1 MLAMRRMLLIL
12 AAALVL
18 GATMYY
24 WARWDHPAASRSA
37 ALSVVRPE
45 KKQIDAN
52 VLATGTIRLRV
63 GAQVRVGAQISGI
76 VKKLNAGVGT
86 HLRQGDIIAEIDT
99 RAIDAQVAQARAQVA
114 EDEVAVGKAE
124 RDLARGHD
132 LLTSGL
138 LPRQQQEDLQWAA
151 NAARAKLAKS
161 RADLG
166 AAEVNLSYSTIS
178 APISGTIA
186 SVATQEGE
194 TVASSF
200 STPTFVTIIEDD
212 ALELI
217 AMVDEADIANVK
229 PRERGTFTVEAYP
242 SRELSGL
249 VQRINPTGTI
259 LSGVVNYEVVISIG
273 KGTSFL
279 KPDMTAN
286 VAIRTA
292 QRPALVLPG
301 AAIHGTGEERF
312 VYVETDR
319 GAVKRSVTIGSREGA
334 FTEIKKGLS
343 SEDRIVLGE
352 ISRDEEKGPTP

>member
-1 MLAMRRMLLIL
+1 MRSMLLIL

-18 GATMYY
+18 GAAMYY
-24 WARWDHPAASRSA
+24 WARWDRPARASRNA

-86 HLRQGDIIAEIDT
+86 HLHQGDIIAEIDT

-124 RDLARGHD
+124 RDLARGRD

-151 NAARAKLAKS
+151 DAARAKLAKS

-166 AAEVNLSYSTIS
+166 AAEVNLSYSIIS

-229 PRERGTFTVEAYP
+229 PRDRGTFTVEAYP
-242 SRELSGL
+242 SREWNGL

-273 KGTSFL
+273 KGTGFL

-286 VAIRTA
+286 VSIRTA
-292 QRPALVLPG
+292 QRQALALPG
-301 AAIHGTGEERF
+301 AAIHGAGEERF
-312 VYVETDR
+312 VYVQTDR